1 MSSITANLQAV
12 KERIEAAVRAAGR
25 PAQSVQLVAVS
36 KTFGPE
42 AVREASLAGQR
53 DFGENY
59 VTEGVDK
66 IRELRTLGLIWHYI
80 GPIQSNKTRLI
91 AEHFDWVHT
100 IDREKVAARLSQAR
114 GAGQT
119 ELQVCIQVNVS
130 GEASKSGVAPGE
142 LASLAK
148 KVAGLPR
155 LKLRGLMAIPE
166 PTPDERL
173 QRRRFA
179 QLRAL
184 RDDLN
189 RGGLALDTLS
199 MGMSADLEAAIA
211 EGATMVRVG
220 TAIFGERK
228 S

>member
-1 MSSITANLQAV
+1 M
-12 KERIEAAVRAAGR
+12 
-25 PAQSVQLVAVS
+25 QLVAVS

-42 AVREASLAGQR
+42 AVREAAGAGQR

-66 IRELRTLGLIWHYI
+66 MRELRALGLTWHYI
-80 GPIQSNKTRLI
+80 GPVQSNKTRLI

-100 IDREKVAARLSQAR
+100 IDREKVASRLSQAR
-114 GAGQT
+114 GPAQK

-130 GEASKSGVAPGE
+130 GESSKNGAAPDE
-142 LASLAK
+142 IASLAR
-148 KVAGLPR
+148 KVSGFPR

-166 PTPDERL
+166 PTSDLRL

-189 RGGLALDTLS
+189 REGLALDTLS

-211 EGATMVRVG
+211 EGATIVRVG
-220 TAIFGERK
+220 TAIFGDRK